1 MIAAAGTIIKRRPC
15 ACHWRLRGVGL
26 PKGQQRESR
35 HPYPEIA
42 HVAKLAISLRM
53 SGACIC
59 TGLHTLAS
67 GMRIVVI
74 GAFLALGV
82 LLSAQTEKKPAQ
94 PAQAAPAQQ
103 PGKPAT
109 QPAQPA
115 QPATAAEPAQPG
127 KPAQPAKAAPAQQP
141 GKPAAQP
148 AQSAQPATA
157 AEPAQP
163 GKPAQPARPPHHP
176 EHHQHAPHK
185 SSP

>member
-1 MIAAAGTIIKRRPC
+1 MAAPTGTIIKGGAC
-15 ACHWRLRGVGL
+15 ECHWRLRGVGL

-42 HVAKLAISLRM
+42 HVAKLAVSLRM

-59 TGLHTLAS
+59 TGLRTFMS

-74 GAFLALGV
+74 GAFLALGA

-103 PGKPAT
+103 PGKPAA

-115 QPATAAEPAQPG
+115 QPATAAEPAQPAEPAQRA
-127 KPAQPAKAAPAQQP
+127 KPARP
-141 GKPAAQP
+141 
-148 AQSAQPATA
+148 AQPATA

-163 GKPAQPARPPHHP
+163 AEPAERAKPARPARPPHHP
-176 EHHQHAPHK
+176 EPHQHTPHK
-185 SSP
+185 SNP

>member
-1 MIAAAGTIIKRRPC
+1 MIAAAGTVVKRRPC
-15 ACHWRLRGVGL
+15 PCHWRLRGVGL

-35 HPYPEIA
+35 HRYPEIA
-42 HVAKLAISLRM
+42 HVAKLAISPRM

-59 TGLHTLAS
+59 TGLYTFIS

-74 GAFLALGV
+74 GAFLALGA

-103 PGKPAT
+103 PGKPA
-109 QPAQPA
+109 AQPA
-115 QPATAAEPAQPG
+115 QP
-127 KPAQPAKAAPAQQP
+127 
-141 GKPAAQP
+141 
-148 AQSAQPATA
+148 AQPATA

-185 SSP
+185 SNP

>member
-1 MIAAAGTIIKRRPC
+1 MAAPTGTIIKGGAC
-15 ACHWRLRGVGL
+15 ECHWRLRGVSL

-59 TGLHTLAS
+59 TGLHTFIS
-67 GMRIVVI
+67 GMHIVVI
-74 GAFLALGV
+74 GAFLALGA

-103 PGKPAT
+103 PGKSAA

-115 QPATAAEPAQPG
+115 QPATAAEPAERA
-127 KPAQPAKAAPAQQP
+127 KPARP
-141 GKPAAQP
+141 
-148 AQSAQPATA
+148 AQPATA

-163 GKPAQPARPPHHP
+163 AEPAQRAKPAQPARPPHHP